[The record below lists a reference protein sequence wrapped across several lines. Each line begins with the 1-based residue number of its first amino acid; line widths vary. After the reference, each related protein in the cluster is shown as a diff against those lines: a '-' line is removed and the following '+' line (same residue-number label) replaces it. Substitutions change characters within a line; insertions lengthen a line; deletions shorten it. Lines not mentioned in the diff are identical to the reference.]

1 MALLLLELA
10 PGSVETWTNL
20 MAIRVDLRQWAPMA
34 ADAQSAIARFP
45 LDPLLYYYRGLA
57 LGETGQHELAVKAY
71 KSGLNVVL
79 DNPMLESALASALA
93 SALREVNELDQSE
106 AAFERSLR
114 AMEDAFVLNNHAYY
128 LSTRYAMP
136 EGQAR
141 LERALE
147 CSTRANELH
156 PGEGNFM
163 DTQAHILYKLGRH
176 NEALEW
182 ILRAQENGM
191 GGDAVALEHE
201 GDIRW
206 ALGEKEVA
214 REVWRRALEAGGD
227 EKVLNPKI
235 ARP

>member
-1 MALLLLELA
+1 
-10 PGSVETWTNL
+10 
-20 MAIRVDLRQWAPMA
+20 MAIRVDLPVGAHGGRCRKCRALSPRPVVLLPGAGPRQ
-34 ADAQSAIARFP
+34 
-45 LDPLLYYYRGLA
+45 
-57 LGETGQHELAVKAY
+57 TGQHALAVKAY
-71 KSGLNVVL
+71 EGGLNVAL
-79 DNPMLESALASALA
+79 DNPMLESLASALA
-93 SALREVNELDQSE
+93 SALREVNDWTNWRPRLSGC
-106 AAFERSLR
+106 AL
-114 AMEDAFVLNNHAYY
+114 EDAFVLNNHAYY

-147 CSTRANELH
+147 CSTRATELR

-176 NEALEW
+176 NEALAR

-201 GDIRW
+201 GDIRR
-206 ALGEKEVA
+206 ALGERVA

>member
-1 MALLLLELA
+1 M
-10 PGSVETWTNL
+10 
-20 MAIRVDLRQWAPMA
+20 
-34 ADAQSAIARFP
+34 
-45 LDPLLYYYRGLA
+45 
-57 LGETGQHELAVKAY
+57 
-71 KSGLNVVL
+71 VL
-79 DNPMLESALASALA
+79 DNPMLEGALASALA
-93 SALREVNELDQSE
+93 SALREVNALAQSE
-106 AAFERSLR
+106 VAFERSLR
-114 AMEDAFVLNNHAYY
+114 AIEDAFVLNNHAYY
-128 LSTRYAMP
+128 LSTRYTMP

-147 CSTRANELH
+147 CSTRANQLR

-176 NEALEW
+176 NDALDW

-191 GGDAVALEHE
+191 DGDAVALEHE